1 MEYSLPKFFHILG
14 AVLIGGGLIGV
25 WMSDL
30 RSRQLHELAAFS
42 EAVRNIAVFYDGL
55 VVPGA
60 LLLLIS
66 GTWMIVQFYGGWN
79 FLQIPWL

>member
-1 MEYSLPKFFHILG
+1 MTHSLLKFLHIAG

-25 WMSDL
+25 WMADL
-30 RSRQLHELAAFS
+30 RSRQLHELKPFA
-42 EAVRNIAVFYDGL
+42 EAVRNIAVFYDGV

-66 GTWMIVQFYGGWN
+66 GTWLIVEYYG
-79 FLQIPWL
+79 